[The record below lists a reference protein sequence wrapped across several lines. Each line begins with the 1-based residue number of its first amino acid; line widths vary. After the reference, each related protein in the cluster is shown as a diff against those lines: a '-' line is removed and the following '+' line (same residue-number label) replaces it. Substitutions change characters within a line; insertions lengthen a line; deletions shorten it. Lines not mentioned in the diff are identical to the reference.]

1 MHLGNH
7 RRSGPEGCDD
17 AVFSPPPPSSGCFL
31 LWRQRLKPSLP
42 PQLLQHPL
50 SGFFSAPLGEVR
62 GVWAG
67 CTHTPWCVLRDMVG
81 PLTVPTCFQAG
92 RGRLNSSLH
101 GPDVIYVN
109 HKRRRGDLACAQHSP
124 CTSPGSGARI
134 YKQCHIH
141 GSVTCSIH
149 SASAGRPPHKWN
161 IIPCCVH
168 CVFPSAVC
176 FLSCSALADGEV
188 VSCSPQAGAGAGGC
202 FCCHFQGSTVT
213 PAGKGVLPALG
224 NEAPGCSWARWS
236 VLPKPSLLRCFKMF
250 LIQPPKSS
258 FWLMD

>member
-1 MHLGNH
+1 
-7 RRSGPEGCDD
+7 
-17 AVFSPPPPSSGCFL
+17 
-31 LWRQRLKPSLP
+31 
-42 PQLLQHPL
+42 
-50 SGFFSAPLGEVR
+50 
-62 GVWAG
+62 
-67 CTHTPWCVLRDMVG
+67 MVG

-92 RGRLNSSLH
+92 RGRLNGSLH

-109 HKRRRGDLACAQHSP
+109 HKRRCGDLVCAQHSP
-124 CTSPGSGARI
+124 RTSPGSGARI

-161 IIPCCVH
+161 IIPCCVC

-188 VSCSPQAGAGAGGC
+188 VSCSPQAGAGAGDA
-202 FCCHFQGSTVT
+202 FAAISR
-213 PAGKGVLPALG
+213 
-224 NEAPGCSWARWS
+224 EARWPQRGEE
-236 VLPKPSLLRCFKMF
+236 LGLLWGMGHLAVAAPDGVFYQSHLSYVKMF

-258 FWLMD
+258 FLAHGLREKCLLSQNNHSNELNNKSGVSPFCCFVGFFFLFIFSFCH